1 MSKIT
6 PKTVLKMASKKSK
19 SNEKN
24 ELKDINLTEDN
35 FSIEDLYLKDDE
47 SNIEAYTNLKALL
60 DSVCTCQVSDAYNT
74 VARRS
79 GVINGL
85 KSVNKHRVYGRI
97 VTCDT
102 NSDDW
107 GTGLLAMDKA
117 KEGEILFLHSNGEP
131 SAIWGELAST
141 CAQEKGIAGCVIYG
155 YLRDIDITRYMDFP
169 LFALDLVPNAGM
181 ALAYGKVNPELKIDG
196 KIIKPGDFLFGD
208 ESGVLIIP
216 QETFKQVML
225 ETLNIKIKEAGILK
239 LLKEGKSL
247 SEIAGV
253 KKE

>member
-1 MSKIT
+1 MSKIS
-6 PKTVLKMASKKSK
+6 PKTVLKMASKKGK
-19 SNEKN
+19 VNKKTELNE
-24 ELKDINLTEDN
+24 INLTEDN
-35 FSIEDLYLKDDE
+35 FSIEDLYLKEDK
-47 SNIEAYTNLKALL
+47 SNIKAYTNLKALI
-60 DSVCTCQVSDAYNT
+60 DSVCTCQVSDAYNNIS
-74 VARRS
+74 RRS
-79 GVINGL
+79 GVIKGL
-85 KSVNKHRVYGRI
+85 KSVNKQRVYGRI

-107 GTGLLAMDKA
+107 GTGLLAMDEA

-141 CAQEKGIAGCVIYG
+141 CAQEKGIAGCVVYG
-155 YLRDIDITRYMDFP
+155 YLRDVDITRYMNFP
-169 LFALDLVPNAGM
+169 LFALDLVPNAGI
-181 ALAYGKVNPELKIDG
+181 ALGYGKVNPELIIDNQ
-196 KIIKPGDFLFGD
+196 IIKPGDFLFGD

-216 QETFKQVML
+216 QEKFNQVIL
-225 ETLNIKIKEAGILK
+225 ETLNIKVKESKILK